1 LYPRKRYKEAL
12 AYLMYGVPKQGGFDV
27 ITGEVG
33 AGKPLFAAVLL
44 KRAAK
49 RRRCVDYRFASVC
62 R

>member
-1 LYPRKRYKEAL
+1 
-12 AYLMYGVPKQGGFDV
+12 MYGVPKQGGFDV